1 MNCTKNI
8 QRDCS
13 ASAHRVVE
21 EAPRSVENV
30 NSSFAVGTLTN
41 YKKVVDI
48 DAIDFTPQ
56 IKERHKIL
64 HYGLSS
70 SDLEEVEQKLKR
82 QKQFLE
88 FSYLYDRINQNAI
101 PLSDLLISANH
112 SPDRYYAEVQNR
124 VNTLTTI
131 AKQRELKPLFLTL
144 TLPSEYHKYKTLQ
157 RNGIKDKLVP
167 NPKYNNIPA
176 KDAVKILTKMF
187 AKLRH
192 DRSLKELS
200 KEQRIYF
207 RVNEPHKDGTPHTH
221 ILMFVPAD
229 RVERVKKAFK
239 RLFFGPANDIQDDIE
254 NATSYVMKYINKT
267 LPLSKQKNLSEK
279 DKYLNAWYSKNRV
292 IRFNSSK
299 TLAPLNLYRLL
310 HQKYSLFA
318 LTRLISENHFK
329 IYVTLDTNKVMEVI
343 NEWGDVVYARGSNFD
358 VVTAGSHPRGN
369 YSQNNSQTSESA
381 IGMAICK

>member
-1 MNCTKNI
+1 MYYTQNI
-8 QRDCS
+8 QRDKS
-13 ASAHRVVE
+13 AQAYRAVE
-21 EAPRSVENV
+21 EAPHTAENID
-30 NSSFAVGTLTN
+30 SSNAVGTLTN

-48 DAIDFTPQ
+48 DEIDLTSYLKKRHQ
-56 IKERHKIL
+56 IV

-70 SDLEEVEQKLKR
+70 ADLEEVEQKLKR

-112 SPDRYYAEVQNR
+112 SPERYYSEIQNR

-131 AKQRELKPLFLTL
+131 AKQRELKPLFMTL
-144 TLPSEYHKYKTLQ
+144 TLPSEFHKYKEPKHQ
-157 RNGIKDKLVP
+157 QIKKELIP
-167 NPKYNNIPA
+167 NPKYNGTPA

-221 ILMFVPAD
+221 ILMFVPVD
-229 RVERVKKAFK
+229 RVERIKKAFK
-239 RLFFGPANDIQDDIE
+239 RLFDARANDIQDNIE

-267 LPLSKQKNLSEK
+267 LPLSKQKNLSQK

-358 VVTAGSHPRGN
+358 VVTAGSQTRGD

-381 IGMAICK
+381 IGMRA